1 MKRLFLGGL
10 ALVAGMFSLP
20 SHISTWQAHAV
31 NIPSYRSDPRLE
43 SLKRFFEKAACPAWH
58 YASAF
63 LEAADRY
70 RLDWR
75 LLPSISF
82 VESAGGKTAPNNN
95 LFGWDSGRARFASAA
110 AGIHE
115 VGYHLTHSGLYRHK
129 DTDAI
134 LATYNPSTDYAVK
147 VKWVMRQIAPS
158 E

>member
-1 MKRLFLGGL
+1 MKKLFLVGL
-10 ALVAGMFSLP
+10 ALVAGMVSLP
-20 SHISTWQAHAV
+20 VHISTWQAHAV
-31 NIPSYRSDPRLE
+31 TIPSYRGDPRLE
-43 SLKRFFEKAACPAWH
+43 SLKRFFERAACPAWH

-82 VESAGGKTAPNNN
+82 VESAGGKTAANNN
-95 LFGWDSGRARFASAA
+95 LFGWDAGRARFATAT

-115 VGYHLTHSGLYRHK
+115 VGYHLTHSGLYKHK
-129 DTDAI
+129 DIDAI
-134 LATYNPSTDYAVK
+134 LATYNSNTDYAIK
-147 VKWVMRQIAPS
+147 VKSVMRQIAPT